1 MKKKSILS
9 AIVAAWLLVC
19 SLANAAEPTKA
30 PQIAYSTK
38 FRNVDY
44 LFTEQVEKAAKED
57 GASYDYAIREV
68 GWELI
73 SAVGR
78 ACNAVDGIQA
88 ILIDRINFK
97 GKSSFV
103 VLGVIASNKF
113 LSLNF
118 NGAPSNEALA
128 KLFAA
133 FEKERVV
140 VTRRAE
146 TSGVELA
153 VVSP

>member
-1 MKKKSILS
+1 MKKNSILS
-9 AIVAAWLLVC
+9 VILAAGLLT
-19 SLANAAEPTKA
+19 SGLASAAEPTKA
-30 PQIAYSTK
+30 PQIAFSTK

-73 SAVGR
+73 SAMGK
-78 ACNAVDGIQA
+78 ACNSVEGLQA

-103 VLGVIASNKF
+103 VLGVIVGNKF

-118 NGAPSNEALA
+118 NGAPPNSPLSSALPWQSMQ
-128 KLFAA
+128 FC
-133 FEKERVV
+133 
-140 VTRRAE
+140 
-146 TSGVELA
+146 
-153 VVSP
+153 